1 MVLLKVTRCQKT
13 ITHLQ
18 RNEMSGPTMSMSK
31 KRRSPPPP
39 PPAHVRHRRAG
50 WRQAA
55 KLKRLVFVFD
65 VLAAGPNSTRR
76 RRVGARLKQNE
87 AACGAWYTYA
97 ENEAALPARLC
108 LTCVVFSFLCS
119 ASAFTQ
125 SGMRRYSLATVQPC
139 LIHGHTG
146 SPFGQATRG
155 GRPTPL
161 SRRSRYRPRT
171 SSRRPTRSPGS
182 PSC

>member
-1 MVLLKVTRCQKT
+1 MNHSNRSKMQS
-13 ITHLQ
+13 ITHSAK
-18 RNEMSGPTMSMSK
+18 RNEWSHNVHVQK
-31 KRRSPPPP
+31 AQKP
-39 PPAHVRHRRAG
+39 PPAPASARTSSKGGMAPG
-50 WRQAA
+50 SQAE
-55 KLKRLVFVFD
+55 KTCICFRSLGSRTKFD
-65 VLAAGPNSTRR
+65 APETRR
-76 RRVGARLKQNE
+76 RAPEANE

-119 ASAFTQ
+119 SSAFTQ